1 MEVWTGVWSA
11 SPSQMVSCNQRERVR
26 VSVVGSLRKG
36 KERLRLKLEKEVR
49 RGGDEVGSDEG
60 RSVYDS
66 P

>member
-1 MEVWTGVWSA
+1 
-11 SPSQMVSCNQRERVR
+11 MVSCNQRERVR